1 MTHTIEIPVTEELL
15 RLLDARVRQSGLKRE
30 EYISTLLSRDLSGS
44 PTLGEVL
51 APFREQVA
59 ASGATDEELAHLF
72 SEAREEACRE
82 RRP

>member
-30 EYISTLLSRDLSGS
+30 EYISTLLSRDLTGP
-44 PTLGEVL
+44 PTLSEVL
-51 APFREQVA
+51 APFRAQVA

-72 SEAREEACRE
+72 WAAREEAYRE
-82 RRP
+82 TRP